1 MNKSRIPASYFCKI
15 LTSSHS
21 NVNLFA
27 LCEKWKTLGR
37 KWKKISH
44 LGKLFSL
51 DAGRESVHEI
61 SLQPKIFEKESE
73 NHFLSLISCYG
84 MIYAKKHL

>member
-1 MNKSRIPASYFCKI
+1 MNKSRIPSPYFRKI

-27 LCEKWKTLGR
+27 QWEKWKTLGI

-44 LGKLFSL
+44 LGKFFSL
-51 DAGRESVHEI
+51 DAGREEGEEI
-61 SLQPKIFEKESE
+61 PLQPKIFEKE
-73 NHFLSLISCYG
+73 G
-84 MIYAKKHL
+84 